1 MKARAHKSDNTLF
14 FSSSFFFFFPSRP
27 AFVLLIFHPSI
38 CLLLL
43 LFFVVVVVMPSVF
56 SLAAASSCPLRVCGT
71 AWYTEEQRQRQ
82 IWTACAGPIYI
93 GAMVMSR
100 HVRRLRESTNS
111 GARQL
116 RPVSHAQEFSYEYQS
131 DFGQQF
137 FVPAIRPSRFWQWPK
152 NIKNTF
158 IK

>member
-1 MKARAHKSDNTLF
+1 
-14 FSSSFFFFFPSRP
+14 
-27 AFVLLIFHPSI
+27 
-38 CLLLL
+38 LLL
-43 LFFVVVVVMPSVF
+43 LFFVVVVVMPSCF

-71 AWYTEEQRQRQ
+71 AWYTEEQRDRDGAVQ

-111 GARQL
+111 GSRQL

-152 NIKNTF
+152 NKKNIYIIK
-158 IK
+158 